1 MNKIIHISD
10 IIAKKGFLLVL
21 KFDDGEIRFIDFA
34 EYLNKY
40 EHEHN
45 HKLKDLKQFY
55 KVKVKH
61 GSLFWPNTKRYIIY
75 NNRKFVDYY
84 NPDPEIIYTESK
96 PFTIENFNYLYRI
109 LKKYNPKLNIENKDL
124 ISVHKILSFLS
135 Y

>member
-1 MNKIIHISD
+1 M
-10 IIAKKGFLLVL
+10 
-21 KFDDGEIRFIDFA
+21 
-34 EYLNKY
+34 
-40 EHEHN
+40 
-45 HKLKDLKQFY
+45 KQFY

-75 NNRKFVDYY
+75 NNRRFVDYY

-124 ISVHKILSFLS
+124 ISVHKILSFLLKGKRI
-135 Y
+135 